1 MDMKH
6 DTFLRRLATGL
17 SFGAVGIAIACSSDS
32 DEPAATSTGG
42 AGAPTTESGSLQPTP
57 GGAAPGAGEGPIGT
71 TEGNPDVIAL
81 DPSRDPNAPI
91 DLLASGAV
99 ACGPGGNS
107 YCLAPNLTCCAAP
120 MNVFSCAADAAQ
132 CPDGTVSTTA
142 CSSAASC
149 GAEQVCCRTGGGGFG
164 GGGGGGNPVTT
175 TCEASCGDGT
185 QQICLDDAECGVD
198 NVCNN
203 GVCAPAPCTATSCAA
218 GELCC
223 RGQGGGGPNNAPA
236 CVAPGD
242 DGLCPD
248 NRRQV
253 CDDDAQCPE
262 GNTCAP
268 LFGGGGG
275 GPGGGGGGAPLV
287 CTPPPCTPTSCDAGQ
302 VCCVGG
308 GIGTPTCSAA
318 SDTGACPG
326 NSRLVCIT
334 DAECAATPGTECLPN
349 PNGGGGGQLSCRV
362 PPPPPGDAG
371 APEAP
376 DAG

>member
-1 MDMKH
+1 MKH
-6 DTFLRRLATGL
+6 DTFLRRFATGL
-17 SFGAVGIAIACSSDS
+17 SFGVVGIAIACSSDD
-32 DEPAATSTGG
+32 DEPAANPSA
-42 AGAPTTESGSLQPTP
+42 AGAPSTESGSLQP
-57 GGAAPGAGEGPIGT
+57 APGTAGAGPIGT
-71 TEGNPDVIAL
+71 TEGNPAVIAL
-81 DPSRDPNAPI
+81 DPDRDPSAPI
-91 DLLASGAV
+91 DLIASGAV

-107 YCLAPNLTCCAAP
+107 YCVAPNLTCCAGP
-120 MNVFSCAADAAQ
+120 MNAFTCAADVAQ
-132 CPDGTVSTTA
+132 CPDGTLSTTA

-149 GAEQVCCRTGGGGFG
+149 SAGQVCCRTGGGGG
-164 GGGGGGNPVTT
+164 GGLGGGNPVTT
-175 TCEASCGDGT
+175 TCEASCADGT
-185 QQICLDDAECGVD
+185 QQICVDDAECGVD

-223 RGQGGGGPNNAPA
+223 RGQGGGPNNAPA
-236 CVAPGD
+236 CVAPAD

-253 CDDDAQCPE
+253 CDDDTQCPE

-275 GPGGGGGGAPLV
+275 GGGGGGAQLV

-308 GIGTPTCSAA
+308 GIGAPTCSVA
-318 SDTGACPG
+318 SDTGACQG

-334 DAECAATPGTECLPN
+334 DADCAPTPGTQCLPN

-371 APEAP
+371 VDDAEEPA